1 MIHIMLGISEL
12 DVDFWG
18 YGVLFNF
25 MPLQHENAKIEAV
38 D

>member
-1 MIHIMLGISEL
+1 MIHTMLGISEL

-18 YGVLFNF
+18 YGVSFNF
-25 MPLQHENAKIEAV
+25 MSLHHENAKKEAV